1 MCICSQLNCKLKCFL
16 LVVYVDVVYAC
27 FGTILNIFSCLETL
41 CKPRMYLIK
50 LASAI
55 PLSYKSLSLSTFPNT
70 SLKFDVSSIDETTE
84 TSFNGFRVSPN

>member
-55 PLSYKSLSLSTFPNT
+55 PLSYKSLSLS
-70 SLKFDVSSIDETTE
+70 SLKFDVSSIDETAE